1 MSRSVVFGLVGLL
14 TVFIVVLFALPYLK
28 KYFPGAVQG
37 FESGEEDFEGDD
49 EHEGFENSDEDFE
62 DDEDKNN

>member
-14 TVFIVVLFALPYLK
+14 TVFIIVLFALPYVK

-37 FESGEEDFEGDD
+37 FEDGEEDFEDG
-49 EHEGFENSDEDFE
+49 EEEGFEDGEPEDFE
-62 DDEDKNN
+62 DDEDENN